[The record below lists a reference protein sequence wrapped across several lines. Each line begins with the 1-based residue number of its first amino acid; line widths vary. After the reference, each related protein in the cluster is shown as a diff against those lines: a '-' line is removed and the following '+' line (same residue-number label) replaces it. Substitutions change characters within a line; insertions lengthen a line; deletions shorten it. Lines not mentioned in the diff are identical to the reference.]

1 MKNPRPQAQR
11 LAHTRRCTIGEDPR
25 TRGTRSDGIGQSWNG
40 PISPTIRGRVKKT
53 EYSGMS
59 RGGTSRMP
67 KSSITLLSRRGST
80 RMGLGGSH
88 LSPIKGSGLV
98 MLLKSCGTEEGLVG
112 PHWSRVQSRVGVN
125 LSLSAPTRR

>member
-1 MKNPRPQAQR
+1 
-11 LAHTRRCTIGEDPR
+11 
-25 TRGTRSDGIGQSWNG
+25 
-40 PISPTIRGRVKKT
+40 VKKT
-53 EYSGMS
+53 ECSRMS
-59 RGGTSRMP
+59 RGGTIGMP
-67 KSSITLLSRRGST
+67 KSSTALLTRRGST
-80 RMGLGGSH
+80 LMRPGGSH